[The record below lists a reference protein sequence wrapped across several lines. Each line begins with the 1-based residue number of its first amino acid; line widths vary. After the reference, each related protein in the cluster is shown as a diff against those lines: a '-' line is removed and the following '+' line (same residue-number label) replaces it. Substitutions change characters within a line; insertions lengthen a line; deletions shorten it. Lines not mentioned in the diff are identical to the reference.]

1 MKIKDITTLI
11 EAMAP
16 LSLQESYDNA
26 GLICGSPEAEV
37 RSALLATDV
46 TEEVLDEAIAGG
58 HDLIITHHPL
68 TLQGVKH
75 LRPEGYVQRCLIKA
89 VRHELNLYAAHTNLD
104 AVMQGVSGRM
114 ADKLGLEEQEVLQ
127 PLAREGSDGEP
138 AGFGIVGNLP
148 REEEAT
154 GFLRR
159 VKEVFGCG
167 VVRHTAVCKERVRRV
182 AVCGGAG
189 AFLTREAIARGA
201 DIYITGDYKYHDFFM
216 AENRIILADIGHYE
230 SEQFTKEVIFELLV
244 KNLSN
249 FAVQFSKVR
258 TNPVYYL

>member
-1 MKIKDITTLI
+1 MQVKDITTII
-11 EAMAP
+11 EALAP

-37 RSALLATDV
+37 HSVLLATDV
-46 TEEVLDEAIAGG
+46 TEEVLDEAIADG
-58 HDLIITHHPL
+58 HDLVITHHPL

-89 VRHELNLYAAHTNLD
+89 VRHDLNLYAAHTNLD
-104 AVMQGVSGRM
+104 AVMHGVSGRM
-114 ADKLGLEEQEVLQ
+114 ADKLGLEEREVLL
-127 PLAREGSDGEP
+127 PTGREGGDGRP
-138 AGFGIVGNLP
+138 AGFGLIGSLP
-148 REEEAT
+148 AEEEPM
-154 GFLRR
+154 GFLQR

-167 VVRHTAVCKERVRRV
+167 VVRHTAVCRESVRRV

-201 DIYITGDYKYHDFFM
+201 DVYITGDYKYHDFFM
-216 AENRIILADIGHYE
+216 AENRIIIADIGHYE

-258 TNPVYYL
+258 TNPVHYL

>member
-1 MKIKDITTLI
+1 
-11 EAMAP
+11 
-16 LSLQESYDNA
+16 
-26 GLICGSPEAEV
+26 
-37 RSALLATDV
+37 
-46 TEEVLDEAIAGG
+46 
-58 HDLIITHHPL
+58 
-68 TLQGVKH
+68 
-75 LRPEGYVQRCLIKA
+75 
-89 VRHELNLYAAHTNLD
+89 
-104 AVMQGVSGRM
+104 
-114 ADKLGLEEQEVLQ
+114 
-127 PLAREGSDGEP
+127 
-138 AGFGIVGNLP
+138 
-148 REEEAT
+148 
-154 GFLRR
+154 

>member
-1 MKIKDITTLI
+1 MEVKDITTLI

-104 AVMQGVSGRM
+104 AVMQGVSGKCCSRWRGRVQTGSRQGS
-114 ADKLGLEEQEVLQ
+114 ASSGTC
-127 PLAREGSDGEP
+127 PARRRRQGSS
-138 AGFGIVGNLP
+138 
-148 REEEAT
+148 
-154 GFLRR
+154 
-159 VKEVFGCG
+159 
-167 VVRHTAVCKERVRRV
+167 
-182 AVCGGAG
+182 GG
-189 AFLTREAIARGA
+189 
-201 DIYITGDYKYHDFFM
+201 
-216 AENRIILADIGHYE
+216 
-230 SEQFTKEVIFELLV
+230 
-244 KNLSN
+244 
-249 FAVQFSKVR
+249 
-258 TNPVYYL
+258 